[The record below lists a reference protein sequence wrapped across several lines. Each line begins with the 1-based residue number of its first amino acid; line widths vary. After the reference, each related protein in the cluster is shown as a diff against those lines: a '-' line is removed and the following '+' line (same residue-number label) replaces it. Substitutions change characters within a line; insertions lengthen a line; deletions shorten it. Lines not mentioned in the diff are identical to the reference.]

1 METDKLSSQI
11 DDILERIDRQPE
23 TDTPEEPVTD
33 AQFAE
38 PVEGE
43 VLFDPPKPR
52 GIAIKWLLPIVAIAV
67 LAAILTDLVVLPL
80 FTQSATITITPERE
94 TVTTSG
100 DVTIPATLL
109 VHKVT
114 VLSEQVATTGTAH
127 QPATA
132 AHGQV
137 TFYNALQSPQ
147 TIPAGTMLTSAT
159 GTNIVTDATAVM
171 PGGTLRTNG
180 SATVAAHA
188 TITGYAGNLPAGSIN
203 GPCCREYVFAYNSAF
218 SGGQPARDYPTS
230 TAQDVAA
237 ATKDLTTLTTSQITA
252 QAQALAPAGEV
263 MTTPLCKS
271 SITSTPEPGA
281 EAARITVSLT
291 SDCTIYGYARAA
303 LETQQ
308 TQLFNRALDEQFV
321 LASSIHSTITSNSY
335 QGETLTLSLTLTGEA
350 VYRFQG
356 SEIQTMQ
363 QLVTGKN
370 RTAATAILLG
380 MRGVQ
385 TVGIQ
390 IDNGRATMPD
400 SADAI
405 HIAIYDK

>member
-1 METDKLSSQI
+1 METDELSSQI
-11 DDILERIDRQPE
+11 DDILERIDKQPE
-23 TDTPEEPVTD
+23 ADTPEEPVTD

-52 GIAIKWLLPIVAIAV
+52 GIAIKWLLPIVAVAV
-67 LAAILTDLVVLPL
+67 LAAMLTDLVVLPL
-80 FTQSATITITPERE
+80 FTQSATITITPQRQ
-94 TVTTSG
+94 TVTTGG
-100 DVTIPATLL
+100 DIPIPATLL
-109 VHKVT
+109 VHKAT
-114 VLSEQVATTGTAH
+114 VLSEQVAATGTAH

-132 AHGQV
+132 AHGLV
-137 TFYNALQSPQ
+137 TFYNALQSAQ
-147 TIPAGTMLTSAT
+147 TIPAGTMLTSAS
-159 GTNIVTDATAVM
+159 GTNIVTDADAVI

-180 SATVAAHA
+180 STTIAAHA
-188 TITGYAGNLPAGSIN
+188 TVTGYGGNMPAGSIN
-203 GPCCREYVFAYNSAF
+203 GPCCREYVFAYTSAF
-218 SGGQPARDYPTS
+218 SGGQPARDYPTA
-230 TAQDVAA
+230 TAQDIAA

-252 QAQALAPAGEV
+252 QAEALAPAGQA
-263 MTTPLCKS
+263 MTAPLCQS
-271 SITSTPEPGA
+271 ATASTPEPGA

-291 SDCTIYGYARAA
+291 SDCTIYGYTRAT

-308 TQLFNRALDEQFV
+308 TQLFNHALDEQFV
-321 LASSIHSTITSNSY
+321 LAGSIHSTITSNSY
-335 QGETLTLSLTLTGEA
+335 HGGTLVLSLTLTGEA

-356 SEIQTMQ
+356 SEIQAMQ
-363 QLVTGKN
+363 QLVRGKS

-380 MRGVQ
+380 LHGVQ

-405 HIAIYDK
+405 RIAIYDK